1 MLAVWFGVSRVEDC
15 LAVLAHNGVNF
26 GLDFTI
32 ISTQLC
38 PIGYPIKQEAD
49 DKHGGIAG
57 ILEGL
62 VPSSEGGCRD
72 EIGAAIAS
80 SVQLL

>member
-38 PIGYPIKQEAD
+38 PIGNPIKQEAD
-49 DKHGGIAG
+49 DKHGGIG
-57 ILEGL
+57 HET
-62 VPSSEGGCRD
+62 SSATADVKKVIR
-72 EIGAAIAS
+72 
-80 SVQLL
+80 